1 MTETQTHSKKP
12 QSEGKDSRFLIF
24 RIGEETYGS
33 PLLSVREVLEYQKP
47 KFMPNMVK
55 HFAGVI
61 NVRGAIVGVVDMRVK
76 FGMKSSEEQ
85 RMAMLLCDTERG
97 AVAAI
102 VDQVE
107 SVLNIEDKDLDLD
120 PPVQSK
126 LGKEY
131 LVGVA
136 KNQNKLITIINLHK
150 SLTDEEFKAP

>member
-1 MTETQTHSKKP
+1 MTEAQTQKQT
-12 QSEGKDSRFLIF
+12 QGTVKDARFLIF
-24 RIGEETYGS
+24 KIGEETYGS

-47 KFMPNMVK
+47 KFMPNMVR

-61 NVRGAIVGVVDMRVK
+61 NVRGAIVGVIDMRIK
-76 FGMKSSEEQ
+76 FGLKHSDGE
-85 RMAMLLCDTERG
+85 RLAMLLCDTERG

-107 SVLNIEDKDLDLD
+107 SVLTIDDKDLDLD
-120 PPVQSK
+120 PPVQTK

-136 KNQNKLITIINLHK
+136 KNQDKLITIINLHK
-150 SLTDEEFKAP
+150 SLTEEEFKVA